1 MKKKQ
6 ATLWPLV
13 LNGRNQVDTGGVCV
27 RVMAQRQTVVRGTG
41 VTAHGVLFIVG
52 GTPASVP
59 RPPFSAHLL
68 SSSGDHWAPEPPVHR
83 LGKDKQGS

>member
-27 RVMAQRQTVVRGTG
+27 SVMAQRQTVVRGTG

-52 GTPASVP
+52 A
-59 RPPFSAHLL
+59 PPHLSPGPL
-68 SSSGDHWAPEPPVHR
+68 SLHTS
-83 LGKDKQGS
+83 